1 MRAILASTSANNVKR
16 GIFSFDKSL
25 LSKHRI
31 WLIGIGTGIGVGIGA
46 YYLWKKTRGGRTH
59 NAFLV
64 WAEQKKAQGIDV
76 YKDKRYKEAIQ
87 IFNDIIQS
95 LYDEPSKLIGQVYDE
110 LMAACE
116 NNIAACYDALLDSI
130 KCIEHCTKAIQLKPD
145 YAKALVRRARCLHR
159 LERPLEALE
168 DYLVS
173 LSLEQG
179 SMPSQQIAVIQND
192 VEKLMNEISE
202 VECNKLLENR
212 VGQRQKISQSVVE
225 PWQFCTSIHDPLLL
239 RAAGLHEKASEGSLD
254 SALVE
259 LKRCNYDEI
268 VSLSTKAI
276 DNDQNDNIEKA
287 QAVLLAA
294 RFLHYHGLEEEAVA
308 MADKFKTFWEQLD
321 EAQKLANKDL
331 NVAQIVLEMTLER
344 NQADESG
351 IDNGNGENLTLN
363 ETKLQRLNQFVDEAL
378 RINPLNVDPLIF
390 LVSTFLRTEQLE
402 EATNAMEKAKQ
413 LDKDHKFI
421 KYYETYINFVTA
433 LRSGN
438 TADIHR
444 HVLAMEKNFKDCDNP
459 PVFALMMH
467 VKIGILLQN
476 NEIAVESIKKAIEL
490 MPNCSAA
497 IYLSGVLEPPPSE
510 RMSQNN
516 FEAYFQ
522 KMEKTMNNALE
533 ADPNNW
539 EPYRMLAKMQL
550 NKQNIHEAIK
560 FYDKALELA
569 RGKDEIKILMKEKLF
584 IEMEEKRRNNKKLPK
599 RLATV

>member
-25 LSKHRI
+25 LSKLRI

-46 YYLWKKTRGGRTH
+46 YYLWKRTRGGRAH
-59 NAFLV
+59 NDFLV
-64 WAEQKKAQGIDV
+64 WAEQKKAQGIYV
-76 YKDKRYKEAIQ
+76 YKDKRYQEAIQ

-95 LYDEPSKLIGQVYDE
+95 FYEEPSKLVGQVYDE
-110 LMAACE
+110 LLAACE
-116 NNIAACYDALLDSI
+116 NNIAACYDAMLDSI

-212 VGQRQKISQSVVE
+212 VGQRQKISQSVVV

-254 SALVE
+254 AALVE
-259 LKRCNYDEI
+259 LKRCNYNEI

-276 DNDQNDNIEKA
+276 ENDQNDNIEKA

-331 NVAQIVLEMTLER
+331 NVAQLVLEMTLEC
-344 NQADESG
+344 NKTAKSG
-351 IDNGNGENLTLN
+351 IDNGNGENVTLN
-363 ETKLQRLNQFVDEAL
+363 EAKLQRLYQLVGEAL

-390 LVSTFLRTEQLE
+390 LLAPLLRNLQLE
-402 EATNAMEKAKQ
+402 EASNVMAKAKQ
-413 LDKDHKFI
+413 VDNDHIYI

-444 HVLAMEKNFKDCDNP
+444 HLLALEKNIKDCDNP
-459 PVFALMMH
+459 PVFALIVH

-476 NEIAVESIKKAIEL
+476 NEIAVESVKKAIEL
-490 MPNCSAA
+490 MPNYSAA

-569 RGKDEIKILMKEKLF
+569 RVKDEIKILMKEKLF